1 MGSDCLPLPSAMKS
15 ERKMSPPVQNGVAG
29 KTQLGLVLGVF
40 HVIALAILIA
50 YVMFPMVW
58 LVVST
63 FKERVELFSKPPTLL
78 PRTLQLREYVNLL
91 HDPSFTLSVR
101 NSLIVASATTLCTLA
116 VGSLG
121 AYAFARMQFPG
132 RRQLYLT
139 ILATQMLPSITLV
152 IPLFM
157 LLRKLGLLYTF
168 QGVILSYMAFTLPY
182 VVWLLRAFFLS
193 IPASIEEAARVDGC
207 SRLSA
212 IMKVV
217 FPLSAPGLAAT
228 GIYAFVGAWNEFIFA
243 SIITN
248 MATKTF
254 PVRVAEFVGDRTI
267 VYEAMFPAAV
277 LGSLPVVLLVL
288 VFQRQVIQG
297 LTEGGVKF

>member
-1 MGSDCLPLPSAMKS
+1 MKAA
-15 ERKMSPPVQNGVAG
+15 RTSPRR
-29 KTQLGLVLGVF
+29 LVLSTLHSV
-40 HVIALAILIA
+40 ALAVLFV
-50 YVMFPMVW
+50 YVMFPVVW
-58 LVVST
+58 LVAST
-63 FKERVELFSKPPTLL
+63 FKERVELFSRPPTLL
-78 PRTLQLREYVNLL
+78 PHALQLREYIALL
-91 HDPSFTLSVR
+91 HDPSFTISVR
-101 NSLIVASATTLCTLA
+101 NSALVASTTTLLTLA

-132 RRQLYLT
+132 RKQLYLI
-139 ILATQMLPSITLV
+139 ILGTQMLPSITVV
-152 IPLFM
+152 IPLFI
-157 LLRKLGLLYTF
+157 LLRRLHLLYTF
-168 QGVILSYMAFTLPY
+168 QGVILSYMTFTLPY

-193 IPASIEEAARVDGC
+193 VPASIEEAARVDGC
-207 SRLSA
+207 SRLRA
-212 IMKVV
+212 ILRVV

-254 PVRVAEFVGDRTI
+254 PIRVAEFIGDRTI

>member
-277 LGSLPVVLLVL
+277 LGSLPVVILVL

>member
-1 MGSDCLPLPSAMKS
+1 
-15 ERKMSPPVQNGVAG
+15 MSPPVQNGVAG

-78 PRTLQLREYVNLL
+78 PRALQLREYVNLL

-152 IPLFM
+152 IPLFI

-277 LGSLPVVLLVL
+277 LGSLPVVILVL